1 LIDADGMKPT
11 HSPYV
16 MPSLPIEGE
25 AARFPIRQVYCVG
38 RNYAAHAR
46 EMGKD
51 PDRDPPFFFMKSVDS
66 VVEAGT
72 TFEYPRMTQNLHHE
86 VELCVFLGRGGTEIA
101 VEDALSH
108 VYGYALGLDM
118 TRRDLQLQA
127 RDAGRPWEFGKCFR
141 GSAPIAPIRIRD
153 GFGMP
158 DRGEI
163 WLDVNG
169 KRRQSATLAEQLW
182 SVAEQIAYLSNYYDL
197 EGGDVIMTGTPAGVG
212 AVVPGD
218 IIRAGIDGLPGIELV
233 VIEPARQNARKV
245 QA

>member
-1 LIDADGMKPT
+1 MKPT

-25 AARFPIRQVYCVG
+25 VARFPIRQVYCVG

-66 VVEAGT
+66 VVEAGP
-72 TFEYPRMTQNLHHE
+72 TFEYPRMTQNIHHE
-86 VELCVFLGRGGTEIA
+86 VELCVFLGPGGTEIA

-108 VYGYALGLDM
+108 VYGYAVGLDM

-141 GSAPIAPIRIRD
+141 GSAPIAPVRIRD
-153 GFGMP
+153 HFGMP
-158 DRGEI
+158 DRGAI

-169 KRRQSATLAEQLW
+169 KRRQSATLDEQLW